1 MLRESR
7 IALPEPRPTNAD
19 ATLLRFGVVKF
30 LTLFSH
36 CSGCVPTQRY
46 RLETMARRLA
56 ILLCSLAV
64 FQILGG
70 PLAALQTIAW
80 VRMAVSYSRD
90 GGVEA
95 GIAKTFD
102 GQHMCSLCKE
112 IAKKREGEQK
122 DLGDVLLNKIHLQCA
137 VTAAQLFPPEFYWL
151 RQLCNSFGQRFVPE
165 PPLQP
170 PKTV

>member
-1 MLRESR
+1 
-7 IALPEPRPTNAD
+7 
-19 ATLLRFGVVKF
+19 
-30 LTLFSH
+30 
-36 CSGCVPTQRY
+36 
-46 RLETMARRLA
+46 MARRLA

-90 GGVEA
+90 DGVGT

-151 RQLCNSFGQRFVPE
+151 RQPGQSIGRESFIE
-165 PPLQP
+165 PLLQP
-170 PKTV
+170 PRSS

>member
-1 MLRESR
+1 M
-7 IALPEPRPTNAD
+7 RPHAKV
-19 ATLLRFGVVKF
+19 AR
-30 LTLFSH
+30 S
-36 CSGCVPTQRY
+36 
-46 RLETMARRLA
+46 TMARRLA

-90 GGVEA
+90 DGVGA

-122 DLGDVLLNKIHLQCA
+122 DLGDVLLNKMHLQCS
-137 VTAAQLFPPEFYWL
+137 VTSAQLFPPEFYWL
-151 RQLCNSFGQRFVPE
+151 RQLCNSFGHRFAPE

>member
-1 MLRESR
+1 
-7 IALPEPRPTNAD
+7 
-19 ATLLRFGVVKF
+19 
-30 LTLFSH
+30 
-36 CSGCVPTQRY
+36 
-46 RLETMARRLA
+46 MARRLA
-56 ILLCSLAV
+56 ILFCSLAV

-90 GGVEA
+90 DGVGA

-151 RQLCNSFGQRFVPE
+151 RETGNSIGRESFLE
-165 PPLQP
+165 PLLQP
-170 PKTV
+170 PMAS

>member
-1 MLRESR
+1 M
-7 IALPEPRPTNAD
+7 II
-19 ATLLRFGVVKF
+19 
-30 LTLFSH
+30 
-36 CSGCVPTQRY
+36 
-46 RLETMARRLA
+46 RRLA

-80 VRMAVSYSRD
+80 VRMAITYSQD
-90 GGVEA
+90 HGVGA

-122 DLGDVLLNKIHLQCA
+122 DLGDVLLNKIHLQCS
-137 VTAAQLFPPEFYWL
+137 VTGAQLFPPEFHWL
-151 RQLCNSFGQRFVPE
+151 RRTSESVGTVSFLE
-165 PPLQP
+165 PLLRP
-170 PKTV
+170 PIGA